1 MGETNE
7 KKLERDF
14 QAGFIKELKST
25 FEGCFVLKNDSS
37 YLQGVPDLLV
47 LHKDK
52 WAALEVK
59 KSNSASHRPNQ
70 KFYVD
75 KMNEMS
81 YASFI
86 SPENKEEVLDGME
99 RSFKA

>member
-1 MGETNE
+1 MGGTNK

-14 QAGFIKELKST
+14 QAGFIKELKNT
-25 FEGCFVLKNDSS
+25 FEGCVVLKNDSS

-52 WAALEVK
+52 WATLEVK
-59 KSNSASHRPNQ
+59 KEAKAIRRPNQ
-70 KFYVD
+70 EYYVD

-81 YASFI
+81 FSRFVF
-86 SPENKEEVLDGME
+86 PENKDEVLNELKNYFNG
-99 RSFKA
+99 